1 MQTIGKYVYAVPL
14 LVFGINHFINANAM
28 AGMVPVPGGVIWIY
42 VTGAALLA
50 AALSIFINKKTK
62 LAMILLAVLL
72 GLFIVLIHVPG
83 VTQGNQLSIAMAL
96 KDLGLLGGALVIAGI
111 SRDNA

>member
-1 MQTIGKYVYAVPL
+1 
-14 LVFGINHFINANAM
+14 
-28 AGMVPVPGGVIWIY
+28 
-42 VTGAALLA
+42 
-50 AALSIFINKKTK
+50 
-62 LAMILLAVLL
+62 MILLAVLL